1 MNEIL
6 LTLDGKEATEETKS
20 EILLL
25 EYIDNDE
32 FHADDLQ
39 ILTRTAGLL
48 SGVSKIK
55 LTLRTDN
62 WHGTGTSR
70 MAQCGEFTVDDNE
83 SSYTMRSYVTR
94 AAAITAAS
102 AIRHTP
108 KNGAWERI
116 GLKNI
121 AAEIAGRNGVGLI
134 YAAKLNPIF
143 TRKEQRNVSD
153 ILFLSDLCKSVG
165 LRLKFTANSLVV
177 YNPYEYGDKTPVATF
192 TAGDETILED
202 KLHHK
207 KDDTDYQQCRVTYK
221 DPVTKELIQYTYKR
235 TDAGRRLDVRRK
247 VSSTEEAAMVAAYSI
262 KEKNCKE
269 YTGEILCS
277 GDITLATGNII
288 ELSGYGEYD
297 RKYIITKAIHRMEGS
312 EYTTKIFFE
321 MVLEGY

>member
-1 MNEIL
+1 MNEAL
-6 LTLDGKEATEETKS
+6 LVLDGKEATEEIKS
-20 EILLL
+20 EILSL

-32 FHADDLQ
+32 YHADDLQ

-48 SGVSKIK
+48 SGVSEIS
-55 LTLRTDN
+55 LTLKTDN

-70 MAQCGEFTVDDNE
+70 VVKCGIFTVDDNE
-83 SSYTMRSYVTR
+83 SRYSTNSYITR

-108 KNGAWERI
+108 RNGAWERI

-121 AAEIAGRNGVGLI
+121 AAEIAGRNGVGII
-134 YAAKLNPIF
+134 YAAGLNPVF
-143 TRKEQRNVSD
+143 ARKEQRNLSD
-153 ILFLSDLCKSVG
+153 IKFLSNLCGSVG
-165 LRLKFTANSLVV
+165 LRLKFTDNSLVV
-177 YNPYEYGDKTPVATF
+177 YNPYEYGGNAPVRTF
-192 TAGDETILED
+192 TAGEEAVLR
-202 KLHHK
+202 HK

-235 TDAGRRLDVRRK
+235 ADTGRRLDVRRK
-247 VSSTEEAAMVAAYSI
+247 VSSTEEAAMVAVYSI

-297 RKYIITKAIHRMEGS
+297 RNYIITKAIHRMEGS

-321 MVLEGY
+321 MVLEDY

>member
-1 MNEIL
+1 MNEAL
-6 LTLDGKEATEETKS
+6 LTLDGKEATEEIKS

-32 FHADDLQ
+32 LHADDLQ
-39 ILTRTAGLL
+39 IMTRTAGLL
-48 SGVSKIK
+48 SGVSEIS
-55 LTLRTDN
+55 LTLKTDN

-70 MAQCGEFTVDDNE
+70 AAKCGAFTVDDNE
-83 SSYTMRSYVTR
+83 SRYTTNSYITR

-108 KNGAWERI
+108 RNAAWERI

-134 YAAKLNPIF
+134 YAANLNPVF
-143 TRKEQRNVSD
+143 TRKEQRNLSD
-153 ILFLSDLCKSVG
+153 IKFLSNLCGSVG
-165 LRLKFTANSLVV
+165 LRLKFTTNSLVV
-177 YNPYEYGDKTPVATF
+177 YNPYEYGSNTPVRTF

-202 KLHHK
+202 RLHHK

-221 DPVTKELIQYTYKR
+221 DPVTKELIQYTYKKA
-235 TDAGRRLDVRRK
+235 DAGRRLDVRRK
-247 VSSTEEAAMVAAYSI
+247 VSSTEEAAMVAVYSI

-297 RKYIITKAIHRMEGS
+297 RNYIITKAVHRIEGS

-321 MVLEGY
+321 MVLEDY

>member
-1 MNEIL
+1 MNDFI
-6 LTLDGKEATEETKS
+6 LTLDGQEATEDIKS
-20 EILLL
+20 EILLT

-48 SGVSKIK
+48 SGVSKIS
-55 LTLRTDN
+55 LTMKTDN
-62 WHGTGTSR
+62 WHGTGTSKV
-70 MAQCGEFTVDDNE
+70 AKCGTFTVDDNE
-83 SSYTMRSYVTR
+83 RRYAMRSFVTR
-94 AAAITAAS
+94 AAALTAAS

-116 GLKNI
+116 GLKEI
-121 AAEIAGRNGVGLI
+121 AAQIAGRNGVGLI
-134 YAAKLNPIF
+134 YAADLNPIF
-143 TRKEQRNVSD
+143 TRKEQRNISD
-153 ILFLSDLCKSVG
+153 ILFLSDLCYSVG

-177 YNPYEYGDKTPVATF
+177 YNPYEYGSNTPVATF

-202 KLHHK
+202 ILHHK

-235 TDAGRRLDVRRK
+235 ADTGRRLDVRRK
-247 VSSTEEAAMVAAYSI
+247 VSSTAEAAMIAAYSI

-269 YTGEILCS
+269 YTGEILCA

-297 RKYIITKAIHRMEGS
+297 RRYIITKAVHRMEGT
-312 EYTTKIFFE
+312 EYTTRIFFE